1 MVHVDAISPTCYIN
15 QENHEIESSTCK
27 LESDISN
34 SLDLAAIYT
43 SKQNPYLEI
52 IHRILANKN
61 VFRKQNHFKKSW
73 KFDKCHMQ
81 VLKNHPMHFSKQNHL
96 QQTKVAM

>member
-1 MVHVDAISPTCYIN
+1 MYFSKQNTGPKNILC
-15 QENHEIESSTCK
+15 
-27 LESDISN
+27 
-34 SLDLAAIYT
+34 
-43 SKQNPYLEI
+43 KQNPYLEI